1 MENQDNAPETQ
12 PEEVQTVET
21 VEPNET
27 PIEPTEPAETI
38 EPEKTEAP
46 EEVQNENDI
55 VHTRTLDEIKITDYK
70 TEQCYLVR
78 PLDGDHFSL
87 VDEANI
93 AFYPKENY
101 EIKIQA

>member
-38 EPEKTEAP
+38 EPEEPETEP
-46 EEVQNENDI
+46 EAAQEPIEDSVKPVQEV
-55 VHTRTLDEIKITDYK
+55 T
-70 TEQCYLVR
+70 YLVR